1 MLPLS
6 SSGRSCATQH
16 RMGSRRI
23 ATRAARSRIP
33 PTMPCG
39 KSVIWQKKL
48 STSCRKQNPNCSGK
62 PGQNL
67 FHNMSSLGTPCS
79 LLRHRGTIHR
89 KASHREISLCANR
102 LLQSGRSQPRPQML
116 RSLRCGS
123 MHRMRKRQRPRL
135 SIQLRGFMKTQR
147 LFLRKQCHRQ
157 WNILCVN
164 RLRQSRRKRFLL
176 QIPRSL
182 KCGSIH
188 RLLTHLCS
196 SPGIQ
201 LRRCTKSRTLFT
213 NRKKISLCVNRKH
226 Q

>member
-1 MLPLS
+1 MLPFS

-33 PTMPCG
+33 PTMPYR
-39 KSVIWQKKL
+39 KSAIWQKKL
-48 STSCRKQNPNCSGK
+48 STSCRKQNPNRSGK

-67 FHNMSSLGTPCS
+67 FHNTSSLGTPCS

-102 LLQSGRSQPRPQML
+102 LLQSGRSRFLLQTPNSPKREYI
-116 RSLRCGS
+116 R
-123 MHRMRKRQRPRL
+123 RMRKRQRPRL

-164 RLRQSRRKRFLL
+164 RFLRLRRNRFLRQAAT
-176 QIPRSL
+176 SL
-182 KCGSIH
+182 KCESIH
-188 RLLTHLCS
+188 RPLMRLCS
-196 SPGIQ
+196 SPSIQ
-201 LRRCTKSRTLFT
+201 LRRFMKT
-213 NRKKISLCVNRKH
+213 
-226 Q
+226 

>member
-1 MLPLS
+1 MVS
-6 SSGRSCATQH
+6 QT
-16 RMGSRRI
+16 I
-23 ATRAARSRIP
+23 ATRAARSQTP
-33 PTMPCG
+33 PTMPCR
-39 KSVIWQKKL
+39 KPAIWQKKL
-48 STSCRKQNPNCSGK
+48 STSCRKRSLNRK

-67 FHNMSSLGTPCS
+67 FHSMSSLGIPCS

-102 LLQSGRSQPRPQML
+102 LLRSGRSRFLLQTPNSPKREYI
-116 RSLRCGS
+116 R
-123 MHRMRKRQRPRL
+123 RMRKRQRPRL

-147 LFLRKQCHRQ
+147 PFLRKQCHRQ

-188 RLLTHLCS
+188 RPLMHLCN

-201 LRRCTKSRTLFT
+201 LRRYTKSRRLFT
-213 NRKKISLCVNRKH
+213 TRR
-226 Q
+226 

>member
-1 MLPLS
+1 M
-6 SSGRSCATQH
+6 RRRTV
-16 RMGSRRI
+16 SRKI
-23 ATRAARSRIP
+23 ATRAARSQTP

-39 KSVIWQKKL
+39 KPSIWQKGL
-48 STSCRKQNPNCSGK
+48 STSCRKQNPNRSGK
-62 PGQNL
+62 PGRNL
-67 FHNMSSLGTPCS
+67 FHNTNVRGPSI
-79 LLRHRGTIHR
+79 LLRNRGNIHY
-89 KASHREISLCANR
+89 KANHREISLCANR
-102 LLQSGRSQPRPQML
+102 LLQSGRSRFLLQTPNSPKREYI
-116 RSLRCGS
+116 R
-123 MHRMRKRQRPRL
+123 RMRKRQRPRL

-188 RLLTHLCS
+188 RPLMHLCN

-201 LRRCTKSRTLFT
+201 VRRYTKSRRLFT
-213 NRKKISLCVNRKH
+213 TRR
-226 Q
+226 

>member
-1 MLPLS
+1 MLPFS
-6 SSGRSCATQH
+6 SSGRSCATQ
-16 RMGSRRI
+16 RRTVSRKI
-23 ATRAARSRIP
+23 ATRAARSRTP
-33 PTMPCG
+33 PIMPCR
-39 KSVIWQKKL
+39 KPAIWQKKL
-48 STSCRKQNPNCSGK
+48 STSCRKRNPNRSGK
-62 PGQNL
+62 PERNL
-67 FHNMSSLGTPCS
+67 FHNMSNLGTPCS
-79 LLRHRGTIHR
+79 LLRHRGNIHR

-102 LLQSGRSQPRPQML
+102 LLQSGRSRFLLQTPNSPKREYI
-116 RSLRCGS
+116 R
-123 MHRMRKRQRPRL
+123 RMRKRQRPRL

-188 RLLTHLCS
+188 RPLMHLCN

-201 LRRCTKSRTLFT
+201 LRRYTKSRRLFT
-213 NRKKISLCVNRKH
+213 TRR
-226 Q
+226 

>member
-1 MLPLS
+1 MV
-6 SSGRSCATQH
+6 
-16 RMGSRRI
+16 SRKI

-39 KSVIWQKKL
+39 KSAIWQKKL
-48 STSCRKQNPNCSGK
+48 STSCRKRSLNRK

-79 LLRHRGTIHR
+79 LLRHRGNIHY
-89 KASHREISLCANR
+89 KANHREISLFVNR
-102 LLQSGRSQPRPQML
+102 LLQSGRSRFLLQTPNSPKRENIRQ
-116 RSLRCGS
+116 
-123 MHRMRKRQRPRL
+123 MRKRQRPRL

-188 RLLTHLCS
+188 RPLMHLCI

-201 LRRCTKSRTLFT
+201 LRRYTKSRRLFT
-213 NRKKISLCVNRKH
+213 TRR
-226 Q
+226 